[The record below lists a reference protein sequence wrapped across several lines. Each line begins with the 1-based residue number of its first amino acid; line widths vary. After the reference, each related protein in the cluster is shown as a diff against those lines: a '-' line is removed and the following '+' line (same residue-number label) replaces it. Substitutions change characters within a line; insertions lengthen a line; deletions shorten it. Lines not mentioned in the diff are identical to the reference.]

1 MKFDLDPVNSFRRLT
16 MANRQAFMNY
26 LDGIG
31 FPPTIQAALIVQG
44 VDNIN
49 GLLGMTEDDVDDLCS
64 NIRKPGGQIPNPAR
78 ATNPRAPQFIP
89 DLGTAIGRIHQE
101 RLKQLA
107 YYNSYLKL
115 VNRTFVPQH
124 ATVDELVRLWEYK
137 RNLDGIKQSK
147 KDAEDKYPEKFSGS
161 KSSREF
167 IESVEN
173 WIDDHY
179 GVKDIPLAYVIRDDP
194 GIPANDPYPLGQDT
208 YDEELIRRAS
218 HTGEVWAANNSKVWQ
233 MIRHVTHGTDAWA
246 FVKSFSRAQN
256 GREAYYALKSHYM
269 GADFVNKVKL
279 NADAQLETLHWN
291 GKARNFT
298 WDKFISRLTSAFA
311 DLAENGEQK
320 SESEKVRKLLR
331 AITDP
336 TLNVAKAVIQADQRY
351 AEDFQAAC
359 AYLAGQLSSAEAAS
373 AGSKRN
379 VSQVVRGDRGGRSRG
394 RFGRGGRPHR
404 GGPERGGGRG
414 RDDSR
419 ARGRGRV
426 MYSRS
431 GHLLS
436 NGGYP
441 REVWNSFS
449 GEEKSHVY
457 RMREQREAETRRTAA
472 VVQNETGRNEQ
483 NEDNNNRHNPGI
495 GPTMTR
501 RES

>member
-1 MKFDLDPVNSFRRLT
+1 
-16 MANRQAFMNY
+16 MANQQAFMDY
-26 LDGIG
+26 LEGIG
-31 FPPTIQAALIVQG
+31 FPAVIRAALVVQG

-49 GLLGMTEDDVDDLCS
+49 GLLGMTEEDVDDLCS
-64 NIRKPGGQIPNPAR
+64 NIRKPGGLMPNPAR
-78 ATNPRAPQFIP
+78 ANNARAPEFVP
-89 DLGTAIGRIHQE
+89 NLGTAVGRVHQE

-107 YYNSYLKL
+107 YYNSYLKI
-115 VNRTFVPQH
+115 VNRDFVPQQ
-124 ATVDELVRLWEYK
+124 ATVEELVRLWEYK
-137 RNLDGIKQSK
+137 RNLDGIKESK
-147 KDAEDKYPEKFSGS
+147 RDAEDKYPEKFSSS

-179 GVKDIPLAYVIRDDP
+179 GVKDIPLAYVIRDEPEVPEDDP
-194 GIPANDPYPLGQDT
+194 FPLGQDT

-218 HTGEVWAANNSKVWQ
+218 HTGEIWAANNSKVWQ
-233 MIRHVTHGTDAWA
+233 MIRQVTHGTDAWA
-246 FVKSFSRAQN
+246 FVKAFARTQN
-256 GREAYYALKSHYM
+256 GRQAYYALKSHYM

-311 DLAENGEQK
+311 DLAENGEEK

-359 AYLAGQLSSAEAAS
+359 AYLSGQLSSAEAAN
-373 AGSKRN
+373 AGNKRN

-394 RFGRGGRPHR
+394 RFIRGGRSPR
-404 GGPERGGGRG
+404 GGPERGTGRG
-414 RDDSR
+414 RDDGR
-419 ARGRGRV
+419 ARGRGRM

-441 REVWNSFS
+441 REIWNSFS

-457 RMREQREAETRRTAA
+457 RMREQREAETRRAAA
-472 VVQNETGRNEQ
+472 VTQTDNGRNEQ
-483 NEDNNNRHNPGI
+483 SANDNNNRTQNPGI
-495 GPTMTR
+495 GSTMTR